1 MFLSQAAQAG
11 GGPAVFGPIHGRPA
25 GPGWLA
31 VQGRAAAG
39 WGPACPRRP
48 GPRHEP
54 HGRPQGEGWDLGC
67 VEGGAIGSPS
77 LCAFCSC
84 CPPKASLE
92 RKSERACLSAY
103 QRGGSLLC
111 VCKQTAAGILHQSQ
125 RIDQSWFDSD
135 SATCELHF
143 ERFLPPPPPSLV
155 QPSTGIMSHKM
166 DLISNGQMPFS
177 IDSQDK
183 CEDLLTTLEP

>member
-1 MFLSQAAQAG
+1 MCLSQAAQAG

-125 RIDQSWFDSD
+125 RIDQTWFDSD
-135 SATCELHF
+135 VPMCKLDFEVPSHFLFICLSWIKLDLNSEDPQDIHFPLIVTMKMSAF
-143 ERFLPPPPPSLV
+143 
-155 QPSTGIMSHKM
+155 Q
-166 DLISNGQMPFS
+166 
-177 IDSQDK
+177 
-183 CEDLLTTLEP
+183 LLANLTS